1 MLNIRCA
8 SFNNKRSFAVKCL
21 ALNVLYEEVAAGD
34 FKSTGIE
41 MMLVLRD
48 AFI

>member
-1 MLNIRCA
+1 MCA
-8 SFNNKRSFAVKCL
+8 SLKKFRCIMFGIRY
-21 ALNVLYEEVAAGD
+21 VLCDEVAAGD
-34 FKSTGIE
+34 FKSTGIV